1 MDYSKEQN
9 KLTDIRLNGQR
20 LENHCVKNA
29 QRAKERNDRKM
40 MYEGNENTSKDNYTK
55 GAKRNSRAL
64 K

>member
-1 MDYSKEQN
+1 MDKDLKIN
-9 KLTDIRLNGQR
+9 AT
-20 LENHCVKNA
+20 NA

-40 MYEGNENTSKDNYTK
+40 IYEGNENTKGMRIPIKIVKKKN